1 MSTQSKIELR
11 QKILQEIINTLPAKE
26 VEKLQNMNENQIRMR
41 VMEYYQSQ
49 YPNRNGLIST
59 GSYNMDGAMI
69 DYALDFSPSL
79 MARKSLLYLQAL
91 ACLRFPQTHY
101 TTRRDMNSYLIL
113 ETQSGLGYFKYEG
126 NEQKLLPGDII
137 FLDCRK
143 HHHYRALGN
152 TGWGYR
158 LAHFNGTSMLDMY
171 YRIFE
176 TKNFF
181 FTASRNH
188 TVHKLLNNL
197 FEINIQ
203 ENQNQELIS
212 NCILTQI
219 VTELLLQCPSIQQEI
234 PEWIQNICNYLDCHH
249 HEAIS
254 LDIVAKEF
262 NLSKYYMCHA
272 FKRYTGETIQQY
284 ITTQRMHSAE
294 ELLRNT
300 KLSIAE
306 IALLIGFMNASSFGK
321 VFHKQMGITPGM
333 YRKQWQLDYEPLS

>member
-1 MSTQSKIELR
+1 
-11 QKILQEIINTLPAKE
+11 
-26 VEKLQNMNENQIRMR
+26 
-41 VMEYYQSQ
+41 
-49 YPNRNGLIST
+49 
-59 GSYNMDGAMI
+59 
-69 DYALDFSPSL
+69 
-79 MARKSLLYLQAL
+79 
-91 ACLRFPQTHY
+91 
-101 TTRRDMNSYLIL
+101 
-113 ETQSGLGYFKYEG
+113 
-126 NEQKLLPGDII
+126 
-137 FLDCRK
+137 
-143 HHHYRALGN
+143 
-152 TGWGYR
+152 
-158 LAHFNGTSMLDMY
+158 MLDMY

-188 TVHKLLNNL
+188 TIHKLLNNL

-219 VTELLLQCPSIQQEI
+219 VTELLLQCPS
-234 PEWIQNICNYLDCHH
+234 
-249 HEAIS
+249 
-254 LDIVAKEF
+254 
-262 NLSKYYMCHA
+262 
-272 FKRYTGETIQQY
+272 IQQY